1 MAELVD
7 RAQRCAQQLLAT
19 QLPRRWAHTC
29 AVVGEADKLC
39 RGLGMNVSD
48 CEAVVAAAWVHD
60 CGYAPTLVRTRLH
73 PVDGA
78 DYLTRQG
85 FPEEV
90 VALVAYHT
98 GAAWEA
104 RERGLAEELAR
115 YRPPCRA
122 LLNVLSCADLSAGP
136 SGELVSP
143 RSRVEEVLQ
152 RYGPHD
158 PVHRAL
164 CSSGP
169 ILISA
174 AEQVLAAVVNG
185 GGLGAVVSPG

>member
-1 MAELVD
+1 MADLID

-29 AVVGEADKLC
+29 AVAAQADRLC
-39 RGLGMNVSD
+39 SGLDMNAGDRES
-48 CEAVVAAAWVHD
+48 VVAAAWVHD
-60 CGYAPTLVRTRLH
+60 CGYAPTLVHTRLH

-85 FPEEV
+85 FPKEV

-104 RERGLAEELAR
+104 RERGLTEELAR
-115 YRPPCRA
+115 YRPPQTV

-143 RSRVEEVLQ
+143 RHRIEEVLQ

-164 CSSGP
+164 RASGP
-169 ILISA
+169 ILITA
-174 AEQVLAAVVNG
+174 AEQVLAAVAAG
-185 GGLGAVVSPG
+185 GGLGNAGLPG